1 MNFVSRFGMVVGLGV
16 GFDGDGCVGLMWSRG
31 GRGALGKKIKLS
43 KVLTTGFY
51 LFGFFFYN

>member
-31 GRGALGKKIKLS
+31 GEDYLGKKIT
-43 KVLTTGFY
+43 VAHDLTI
-51 LFGFFFYN
+51 